1 MRCSV
6 KWALGYKETIMADFK
21 YEVIEEISVLSENNK
36 GYTKELNLI
45 SYNGADPKY
54 DIRSWSPE
62 DSDEGKRMGKGIT
75 LNEEEMQELYIALKD
90 IAEEKGWN

>member
-1 MRCSV
+1 
-6 KWALGYKETIMADFK
+6 MADFK
-21 YEVIEEISVLSENNK
+21 YEIVEEISILSENNK

-45 SYNGADPKY
+45 SYSGADPKY

-75 LNEEEMQELYIALKD
+75 LNEEEMQELYIALKN
-90 IAEEKGWN
+90 IAEEKEWD